1 MVSLVGRGPSLWVS
15 PKERIGVEP
24 KYDSDPM
31 RPRRREPSDSLSGLL
46 VKAQLVVGVALAGV
60 AGPLF
65 AHAISTEYTASWW
78 IGGTCLGTG
87 AVLILAGLTS
97 SERRAQEPLSG
108 QETGSTA
115 ERASNSERRQR
126 DPTMP
131 MLGALLVYKYGAI
144 TEAQLQRALAEQRR
158 LGEPRPR
165 LGEVLL
171 DLGLVT
177 DLQLRKALAYQ
188 RSRARQVAA
197 SSAPHTN
204 D

>member
-1 MVSLVGRGPSLWVS
+1 MS
-15 PKERIGVEP
+15 VEP

-31 RPRRREPSDSLSGLL
+31 QPQRREPHDPIADLL

-65 AHAISTEYTASWW
+65 AHAIMTGYTASWW
-78 IGGTCLGTG
+78 IGGTCLATG
-87 AVLILAGLTS
+87 VVLILAGLTGS
-97 SERRAQEPLSG
+97 KRRAQELLSR
-108 QETGSTA
+108 QEARLTAQRSPHA
-115 ERASNSERRQR
+115 ERGHR

-131 MLGALLVYKYGAI
+131 MLGALLVYKYGVI
-144 TEAQLQRALAEQRR
+144 TETQLQRALSEQRK

-188 RSRARQVAA
+188 RSRAKQVAVA
-197 SSAPHTN
+197 SRSDT

>member
-1 MVSLVGRGPSLWVS
+1 
-15 PKERIGVEP
+15 VEP
-24 KYDSDPM
+24 KYNADPM
-31 RPRRREPSDSLSGLL
+31 RPRRREPTDTVSSAL
-46 VKAQLVVGVALAGV
+46 VKAQLVVGAALAGV

-65 AHAISTEYTASWW
+65 AHAIVTHYTASWW
-78 IGGTCLGTG
+78 IGGTCLATG
-87 AVLILAGLTS
+87 VVLILAGLTS
-97 SERRAQEPLSG
+97 SKRRAQELLSRQADG
-108 QETGSTA
+108 AGAQEETSRAGSP
-115 ERASNSERRQR
+115 R

-131 MLGALLVYKYGAI
+131 MLGALLVYKYGVI

-188 RSRARQVAA
+188 RSRAKQVAVPSRPDA
-197 SSAPHTN
+197 N